1 MVLGIHVLWNL
12 EGLGDVGADI
22 PEPPLM
28 SRVRASVVPGRESRN
43 PRVRGLR
50 PAESACSKAAPATDA
65 AHQNDQSL
73 VPVSG
78 SRWPPMTPPKTGLTS
93 ISAV

>member
-28 SRVRASVVPGRESRN
+28 SRVRAGVLTGRESRS
-43 PRVRGLR
+43 PRVWGLH
-50 PAESACSKAAPATDA
+50 PAESARSKADPATGA